1 MSRSLSRA
9 MRTNLTSSMNP
20 ADRLRADAPV
30 LKVLGGDVK
39 RASLSGL
46 LLSLVVHACFLI
58 IAAMVVVGG
67 RGGEGEDGRGGGDPG
82 PIEMAVVSEGEL
94 SEIQESAMGADTPS
108 VPDAAVR
115 DVEVTT
121 NIPDAGP
128 ATAGGAEGLGD
139 VGTLSGG
146 GDISLGGGEGSGLGG
161 SGGGGANFFGVE
173 AQGSRFAYLVD
184 VSGSMGEPLANGE
197 GTRIETLRKELARSI
212 NGLLENSQVFVVAFS
227 TGAES
232 LNQKNEW
239 VEASPSGKK
248 RLAPLIV
255 GLQPVG
261 GTNPM
266 PGLDLIFNMKPR
278 PDAIY
283 FMTDGDFN
291 ETVVDEVASL
301 NQKLK
306 IPIHCICLG
315 TQAGQENMK
324 AIAKQSKGKF
334 TVIGGAGGGRKP

>member
-1 MSRSLSRA
+1 MP
-9 MRTNLTSSMNP
+9 NLQPSMDP
-20 ADRLRADAPV
+20 VQRLREEPGV
-30 LKVLGGDVK
+30 LRVIGSDYK

-46 LLSLVVHACFLI
+46 LVSIVVHACFLI

-67 RGGEGEDGRGGGDPG
+67 RGGDGTDGSGGGDPG

-94 SEIQESAMGADTPS
+94 SEIQDAAMGADTPS

-121 NIPDAGP
+121 NIPDVGP
-128 ATAGGAEGLGD
+128 ATGGGAEGLGEI
-139 VGTLSGG
+139 GTLSGG

-197 GTRIETLRKELARSI
+197 GTRIETLRKELARSV
-212 NGLLENSQVFVVAFS
+212 NGLLENSQVFVIAFS
-227 TGAES
+227 TGAEPINGRS
-232 LNQKNEW
+232 EW
-239 VEASPSGKK
+239 IDASPAGKK
-248 RLAPLIV
+248 KLAPLIV
-255 GLQPVG
+255 GLQPLG

-266 PGLDLIFNMKPR
+266 PGFEIIYNMKPR

-334 TVIGGAGGGRKP
+334 TVIGGAGGGKKP